1 MTRRARITWLVD
13 STNPTGRIVMSLRQM
28 QVLAADHDVAGLA
41 LTPPAA
47 GAERTRLVR
56 AFPPARSLAGEARL
70 ARSDVIVTVGD
81 RTAASAVARLA
92 PGTRVVHTVHV
103 NASTALSGNRFMQA
117 APRIAGAIVPLAID
131 PADFARR
138 SGIPAERVTAMDDFV
153 PETESLL
160 ATGRSR
166 WIVVAGTVTPATRQI
181 VEAFALARPELPGWR
196 LRVLGG
202 GAEFAALSERVEE
215 LGLRERVVL
224 VREAADIAPH
234 YADAGLVVA
243 INPAEANGL
252 SVIEGLAA
260 GVPVV
265 GSPLVPAVGRLVRDG
280 HNGVL
285 LPRTDAVTIAETFV
299 GLAADDRRRAALAAG
314 ARNDRA
320 GLLTPAGAA
329 QLRAYFAQILAQ
341 SRSVGGKS

>member
-1 MTRRARITWLVD
+1 MTRRARLTWLVD
-13 STNPTGRIVMSLRQM
+13 STNPTGRIVMSLRRM

-92 PGTRVVHTVHV
+92 PGTRVVHTVH
-103 NASTALSGNRFMQA
+103 ATAATALAGHRFMQSV
-117 APRIAGAIVPLAID
+117 PRIAGAVVPLAID
-131 PADFARR
+131 PAEFARR
-138 SGIPAERVTAMDDFV
+138 SGIPAARVMAMDDFV
-153 PETESLL
+153 PGTESLL

-166 WIVVAGTVTPATRQI
+166 WIVVAGAVTPATRQV
-181 VEAFALARPELPGWR
+181 VEAFALALPGLPGWR

-202 GAEFAALSERVEE
+202 GAEFDALGERVEE
-215 LGLRERVVL
+215 LGLRERAVL
-224 VREAADIAPH
+224 LREVADIAPH

-252 SVIEGLAA
+252 SVVEGLAA

-265 GSPLVPAVGRLVRDG
+265 GSPLVPAVARLVRDG

-285 LPRTDAVTIAETFV
+285 VPRTDTITLAEVLT
-299 GLAADDRRRAALAAG
+299 GLATDDRRRAALATG
-314 ARNDRA
+314 ARADRA
-320 GLLTPAGAA
+320 GLLTPAMAT
-329 QLRAYFAQILAQ
+329 QLRSYFAQILAQ
-341 SRSVGGKS
+341 SPSAGGTA